1 LGCFIFSGRT
11 SVVILD
17 VVMPCYVTPPQ
28 TYLSGQLW
36 KCASNNL
43 MKLAWPLLKD
53 EKDCVRVCMRERER
67 ETGSFKHNW
76 SVRESLRERER
87 EER

>member
-1 LGCFIFSGRT
+1 MGLFHRT
-11 SVVILD
+11 SAVMVD
-17 VVMPCYVTPPQ
+17 VVMPCVMASPQ

-53 EKDCVRVCMRERER
+53 EKEKERVCVCVCERERER
-67 ETGSFKHNW
+67 ERVGVFKHNW
-76 SVRESLRERER
+76 TVRES
-87 EER
+87 

>member
-1 LGCFIFSGRT
+1 M
-11 SVVILD
+11 LD
-17 VVMPCYVTPPQ
+17 VFMPCVMASPQ

-67 ETGSFKHNW
+67 E
-76 SVRESLRERER
+76 RERLGVLNIIGQLER
-87 EER
+87 V